1 MLLLMTGQ
9 MVVLLLLTFN
19 YSTLFIIRAG
29 LTARPGANNKPFFD
43 ILTQRIIAKEP
54 LRYRP

>member
-1 MLLLMTGQ
+1 MLLFMTGQ

-29 LTARPGANNKPFFD
+29 LTALPGTKTTRS
-43 ILTQRIIAKEP
+43 LT
-54 LRYRP
+54 Y

>member
-1 MLLLMTGQ
+1 MTGRK
-9 MVVLLLLTFN
+9 VALPI
-19 YSTLFIIRAG
+19 SLFPQYNQQHILYPAG
-29 LTARPGANNKPFFD
+29 PDRPTGYQNHPFFD